1 MLCVVEKITTIKI
14 TFHKKSNA
22 VQCICGFIGTSH
34 ECKEEIRGKVIFVH
48 CSEENCNLCQVK
60 IDRDECNEL
69 RWATDRDGY
78 LVCGTCYNKLGAD
91 SETCDRIMLLQ
102 MNDVIVPCQKIKV
115 YFLL

>member
-1 MLCVVEKITTIKI
+1 MTTIKI
-14 TFHKKSNA
+14 TFHEKLNA

-78 LVCGTCYNKLGAD
+78 LVCGTCYGKLRAD
-91 SETCDRIMLLQ
+91 SEICENCFCISCYAYSDEWCDSALPK
-102 MNDVIVPCQKIKV
+102 D
-115 YFLL
+115 